1 MNKLTTRNQQFI
13 DQYVIDFNGAQ
24 AAIRAGYSVKTARA
38 IAYRLLTNVD
48 IVAAINEKKKA
59 LASRLDLTA
68 ERVLMER
75 SRLAFF
81 DPRKLF
87 NADGSPKGI
96 GELDDDAAAAIASL
110 DVVSNEDGSTHYRY
124 RFSDKS
130 KSLDALE
137 KHLGLYE
144 KNNEQKLNPLADLI
158 KSLHENNQVG
168 MPANA
173 NP

>member
-1 MNKLTTRNQQFI
+1 MKKLTSRNQQFI
-13 DQYVIDFNGAQ
+13 DEYVIDSNGAQ

-38 IAYRLLTNVD
+38 IAHRLLTNVD
-48 IVAAINEKKKA
+48 VVAAINEKKKA
-59 LASRLDLTA
+59 LASRLDITA

-110 DVVSNEDGSTHYRY
+110 DVVS
-124 RFSDKS
+124 K
-130 KSLDALE
+130 
-137 KHLGLYE
+137 
-144 KNNEQKLNPLADLI
+144 
-158 KSLHENNQVG
+158 
-168 MPANA
+168 
-173 NP
+173 